1 MTVIGSIQW
10 VVTPASTVLRAVTR
24 VTILYAVD
32 VGVHRYSC
40 HITPYTTVADCA
52 VSSLPTN
59 IAADCV
65 TACDVRS
72 TLCME
77 QHKPHNGVC
86 HGHRVRQ
93 SSSVVTRS
101 QAVVMVCCGVITPC
115 SRRAITGW
123 YITGQSEAGHSRV
136 PGWSQGSH
144 MWPKGVHSM
153 ITDCDPVIAMT
164 KHLWEQP
171 PLG

>member
-1 MTVIGSIQW
+1 MVTGQSQDGHRLITGLSQGSNVMVIGSIQW
-10 VVTPASTVLRAVTR
+10 VVIPASTVLRAVIR
-24 VTILYAVD
+24 VTIPYMVD

-40 HITPYTTVADCA
+40 HITPYTTVTDCA

-59 IAADCV
+59 IAADCI

-72 TLCME
+72 TLCIE

-115 SRRAITGW
+115 SHRAITGW
-123 YITGQSEAGHSRV
+123 YVTGQ
-136 PGWSQGSH
+136 
-144 MWPKGVHSM
+144 
-153 ITDCDPVIAMT
+153 
-164 KHLWEQP
+164 
-171 PLG
+171 